1 MAAAALSA
9 ALVFIAAF
17 VCIELSRREG
27 NIAAIWFANAI
38 TLSLVIFRPR
48 DHAGAIV
55 AGGFVGGALANLVEG
70 FGAVSSFMLAVANTV
85 EVVTAVWLVRSVA
98 DMATIRAGAIG
109 QVARVFCAAA
119 VAAPAV
125 GAAIGATFLAAAAG
139 TSFAHA
145 YAIWWFGSG
154 AGALILLPAV
164 TTASPR
170 AIAETLRGWGAVRF
184 AVLAVL
190 TAAISIAAVRFVR
203 FPLIFMTIPI
213 GVAAIWFGP
222 FATGLV
228 GMVLAGVVIAGAE
241 LGYLPVFSEVGPVL
255 NASLYFF
262 VALTILVPFFLSL
275 LVAELKRDQVRLR
288 ESERRTGSM
297 MEHAAIGMAIVT
309 ADGSFTKVNK
319 ALADLLGYSVPELQ
333 AMRFQDVTHPDNL
346 GDDLAFVE
354 RTLAGEIDSYRMEK
368 RYLRRDGTVIWALLS
383 VSIVRDEEGRAP
395 PYFISQIVDV
405 TERKAAR
412 AALEQLEKRW
422 TFALESAS
430 SAVWDFDI
438 AKNHTFYSPVWYR
451 LFGYAPG
458 EVAQTEEA
466 WAAMIHPD
474 DRERVLKANEDCMA
488 GRTELFEQEF
498 RMRCADG
505 HWRWIMDRG
514 KVIERAADGSPVRMT
529 GIVTDISKLK
539 EAEAALEASES
550 RWSFALE
557 GARQGVWDTDV
568 RTGKSF
574 LSPVW
579 KGMLGYAVDE
589 IGDDADGWLRF
600 AHPDDIAAIRQATED
615 YRSGV
620 TPYFECEFRMRHK
633 DGHWVWVLDRGK
645 AIERDADGRALRLIG
660 THTDIT
666 GRKEAEAEIRRLS
679 RRMGLAVKAGG
690 IGLWEYDDQTKKFWW
705 DAQMSALYGTGDT
718 ERILSFADWVERIHP
733 DDRQKA
739 IAAGNFA
746 FESREAFDCEFRV
759 ELPDGRLRHVR
770 ALADRVPEEEGQSG
784 LMAGTCWDITEHKH
798 LTEALFQEKDRL
810 HITLQSIGD
819 AVISTDIE
827 GRVTFV
833 NPSAA
838 ELTGWPADEALGQ
851 PLETV
856 FSVVDEATGAVAA
869 SIVADCLSGARTKA
883 SREGLLLLSRTGV
896 RRDIRDTAAPLTT
909 PDGRIIGAVLV
920 FQDMTEARR
929 LQRQLTHSAMHDALT
944 GLANRASFE
953 RALRAA
959 CETVAEGDREHVL
972 GFIDLDRFKII
983 NDTAGHAAGDALLRE
998 IGRVIRHTVRAS
1010 DLTARLGGDEF
1021 GFLLYDCAVEQAELV
1036 ATKIIEAI
1044 RAIPFAW
1051 DGRPYDVAASIGIAV
1066 ISQASQ
1072 VPGELLS
1079 QADIACYAAKGRGR
1093 ARLAV
1098 YRSEESE
1105 AGRHHRDLHMA
1116 AEIRGAIENDRFCL
1130 YAQEIM
1136 PLRAGQGRG
1145 RQIEIL
1151 LRMIDPQGGLIEPNA
1166 FIPAAERYDLMA
1178 NIDRWVIRA
1187 VLQRYGE
1194 SLSAAGDL
1202 AVFVN
1207 LSANS
1212 LNEPDFADFLSSE
1225 LAASAVPAGR
1235 FNIEITE
1242 TAFINNWSAST
1253 KVIAAARAAGAAIV
1267 LDDFGTGLSS
1277 FAYLKRFPVD
1287 YLKIDGSFMGNLK
1300 RNGVDRAIVESIN
1313 DIAHKLGAAT
1323 IAECIED
1330 GETIEVVR
1338 AMGVDHAQ
1346 GFAIAIPVP
1355 LDEVLA
1361 AEPRRPGETAPL
1373 VRRIA

>member
-1 MAAAALSA
+1 
-9 ALVFIAAF
+9 

-27 NIAAIWFANAI
+27 NIAALWLGNAAV
-38 TLSLVIFRPR
+38 LSLLILRPA
-48 DHAGAIV
+48 DNAGFIV
-55 AGGFVGGALANLVEG
+55 AGGFVGCVLANLVEG
-70 FGAVSSFMLAVANTV
+70 FGIVGSATLTVANTL
-85 EVVTAVWLVRSVA
+85 EVVTAAWLVRSVVDA
-98 DMATIRAGAIG
+98 PAIRDGTIG

-125 GAAIGATFLAAAAG
+125 GASIGATYLAFG
-139 TSFAHA
+139 TGMSFPHA
-145 YAIWWFGSG
+145 YAIWWFGSA
-154 AGALILLPAV
+154 AGALIILPAI

-170 AIAETLRGWGAVRF
+170 AIAQTFGGWGALRF
-184 AVLAVL
+184 AVLAVV
-190 TAAISIAAVRFVR
+190 TIVISAMAIRYVR

-213 GVAAIWFGP
+213 GIAAIWFGP

-228 GMVLAGVVIAGAE
+228 GLILSGMVIAGAE
-241 LGYLPVFSEVGPVL
+241 LGYLPVFSTVGPVL

-262 VALTILVPFFLSL
+262 VALTILVPFVLSL
-275 LVAELKRDQVRLR
+275 LVAELKREQVRLR
-288 ESERRTGSM
+288 ESERRAGTL
-297 MEHAAIGMAIVT
+297 MEHAAIGMAIVA
-309 ADGSFTKVNK
+309 ADGSFAKVNK
-319 ALADLLGYSVPELQ
+319 ALADMLGYSVAELQ
-333 AMRFQDVTHPDNL
+333 RLRFQDVTHPDSL
-346 GDDLAFVE
+346 ATDLAYVD
-354 RTLAGEIDSYRMEK
+354 RTLAGEIDSYRIEK
-368 RYLRRDGTVIWALLS
+368 RYRRKDGATVWGLLS
-383 VSIVRDEEGRAP
+383 VSIVRDEDGRAP
-395 PYFISQIVDV
+395 PYLISQIVDI

-412 AALEQLEKRW
+412 AALEELEKRW
-422 TFALESAS
+422 NFALESAD

-438 AKNHTFYSPVWYR
+438 AKDRTYYSPVWYR
-451 LFGYAPG
+451 LFGYSPG
-458 EVAQTEEA
+458 DIAVTDEA
-466 WAAMIHPD
+466 WAKMIHPD
-474 DRERVLKANEDCMA
+474 DCERVVAASRDCVA
-488 GRTELFEQEF
+488 GRSELFEQEF

-505 HWRWIMDRG
+505 HWRWVMDRG
-514 KVIERAADGSPVRMT
+514 KVIERSADGSALRMI
-529 GIVTDISKLK
+529 GIVTDITKLK

-568 RTGKSF
+568 RTGRSF

-579 KGMLGYAVDE
+579 KGMLGYGPE
-589 IGDDADGWLRF
+589 EFGDAADGWLGL
-600 AHPDDIAAIRQATED
+600 AHPADIPAIRRAAED
-615 YRSGV
+615 YRNGV

-633 DGHWVWVLDRGK
+633 DGRWVWVLDRGK
-645 AIERDADGRALRLIG
+645 AIERDAEGRAVRLIG

-666 GRKEAEAEIRRLS
+666 SRKEAEAEIRRLS

-705 DAQMSALYGTGDT
+705 DGQMSALYGIGDA
-718 ERILSFADWVERIHP
+718 ERVLSFSDWVERIHP

-739 IAAGNFA
+739 VAAGSFA
-746 FESREAFDCEFRV
+746 FENREPFDCEFRV
-759 ELPDGRLRHVR
+759 MMRDGHLRHVR
-770 ALADRVPEEEGQSG
+770 ALADRVPDEDGQSG

-798 LTEALFQEKDRL
+798 LTEALFQEKERL
-810 HITLQSIGD
+810 HITLRSIGD
-819 AVISTDIE
+819 AVISTDID
-827 GRVTFV
+827 GRITFI

-838 ELTGWPADEALGQ
+838 ELTGWQADEALGR
-851 PLETV
+851 PLDAV
-856 FSVVDEATGAVAA
+856 FAVVDEATGAEAA
-869 SIVADCLSGARTKA
+869 SIVAECLSGARTKM
-883 SREGLLLLSRTGV
+883 SREGVLLLSRTGV

-953 RALRAA
+953 RALRSA
-959 CETVAEGDREHVL
+959 CETVADDDREHVL

-1021 GFLLYDCAVEQAELV
+1021 GFLLYDCAVDQAELV
-1036 ATKIIEAI
+1036 AAKIIEAI

-1066 ISQASQ
+1066 ISRTSQ
-1072 VPGELLS
+1072 VPSELLS
-1079 QADIACYAAKGRGR
+1079 QADIACYAAKGSGR

-1098 YRSEESE
+1098 YRSEESD
-1105 AGRHHRDLHMA
+1105 AVRHHRDLHMA

-1145 RQIEIL
+1145 HHVEIL
-1151 LRMIDPQGGLIEPNA
+1151 LRMLDPQGKLIEPSA

-1178 NIDRWVIRA
+1178 NIDRWVIRT
-1187 VLQRYGE
+1187 VLRRYGE
-1194 SLSAAGDL
+1194 RLSSSAGDMS
-1202 AVFVN
+1202 VFVN

-1212 LNEPDFADFLSSE
+1212 LNEPDFASFLSDE
-1225 LAASAVPAGR
+1225 LAASAVPPGR
-1235 FNIEITE
+1235 FNLEITE

-1330 GETIEVVR
+1330 SETIEVVR

-1346 GFAIAIPVP
+1346 GFAIAMPVP
-1355 LDEVLA
+1355 LDDILA
-1361 AEPRRPGETAPL
+1361 TAGSGSGAEP